1 MLNTEMNINSNLIE
15 ELTKNIEQLDD
26 RLKKQDDVV
35 NQREEEIVNLNK
47 LLALKEKELT

>member
-1 MLNTEMNINSNLIE
+1 
-15 ELTKNIEQLDD
+15 LDD
-26 RLKKQDDVV
+26 RLKKQEDLV